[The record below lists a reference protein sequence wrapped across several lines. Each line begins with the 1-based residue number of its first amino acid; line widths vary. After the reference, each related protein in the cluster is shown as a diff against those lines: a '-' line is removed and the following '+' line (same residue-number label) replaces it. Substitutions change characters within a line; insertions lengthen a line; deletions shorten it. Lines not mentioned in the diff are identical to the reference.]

1 MAQIGDSVRRVG
13 EMGRPRGAAG
23 HRTEVLGVR
32 LTPKEA
38 ERLVD
43 SRRGSMSRSQYL
55 RWVLVKDA
63 DRDPHGNGEAL
74 QMAEEGLE

>member
-1 MAQIGDSVRRVG
+1 
-13 EMGRPRGAAG
+13 MGRPRGAAG

-38 ERLVD
+38 QRLVD

-55 RWVLVKDA
+55 RWVLVKEA
-63 DRDPHGNGEAL
+63 DRDPHG
-74 QMAEEGLE
+74 AENPLEGYSAGTELPEGVWDSTFEE